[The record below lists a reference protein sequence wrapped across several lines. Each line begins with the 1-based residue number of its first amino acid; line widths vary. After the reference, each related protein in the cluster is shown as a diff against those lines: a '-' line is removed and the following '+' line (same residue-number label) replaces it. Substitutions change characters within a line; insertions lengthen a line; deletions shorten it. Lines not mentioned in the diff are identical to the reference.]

1 MSRFKF
7 EKMWISNPSFF
18 DLVRDTWSLEIKG
31 SPQFILYLK
40 LKILR
45 KKLRDW
51 NKEAF
56 GLINVK
62 IINVKIKEAEDLV
75 QSLQSVMDSN
85 PSAITSEVPI
95 NTRSELHNLLQ
106 AEEISI
112 GSKNLVFNGCLKET
126 RTLNS
131 STFRQ
136 RLEVA
141 PTSLTV

>member
-1 MSRFKF
+1 MDFQ
-7 EKMWISNPSFF
+7 PLL
-18 DLVRDTWSLEIKG
+18 DPVRDTSALEIKG
-31 SPQFILYLK
+31 NPQFILYLK

-51 NKEAF
+51 NKETF
-56 GLINVK
+56 GFMNVR
-62 IINVKIKEAEDLV
+62 IKEAEDLV

-85 PSAITSEVPI
+85 PSAITSEALI
-95 NTRSELHNLLQ
+95 NARSELHNLLQ

-112 GSKNLVFNGCLKET
+112 GSKNLVFNGCLKER

-136 RLEVA
+136 RLEAA
-141 PTSLTV
+141 PTSLTL

>member
-1 MSRFKF
+1 MDFQ
-7 EKMWISNPSFF
+7 PLL
-18 DLVRDTWSLEIKG
+18 DLVRDTWALEIKG
-31 SPQFILYLK
+31 NPQFILYLK

-51 NKEAF
+51 NKEKC
-56 GLINVK
+56 GLINVR
-62 IINVKIKEAEDLV
+62 IKEAEDLV
-75 QSLQSVMDSN
+75 LSLQSVMDSN
-85 PSAITSEVPI
+85 PSAITSEALI
-95 NTRSELHNLLQ
+95 NARSELHNLLQ

-112 GSKNLVFNGCLKET
+112 GSKNLVFKGCLKET

-141 PTSLTV
+141 PTSLTI